1 MTLKSKWSW
10 SGSPFFHIMVQLT
23 FCYMICIFKALV
35 AFEGAQSSQAIFEM
49 IRPQYWWYVST
60 SSSKIPF
67 TAGHIVNV
75 LPIQVLYQCLQETV
89 SSLSM
94 HVLVGCNFSN
104 NLAFISAPAGPE
116 CVVYLLCALSY
127 RA

>member
-1 MTLKSKWSW
+1 
-10 SGSPFFHIMVQLT
+10 
-23 FCYMICIFKALV
+23 MIYAFKALV
-35 AFEGAQSSQAIFEM
+35 AFEGVQSSQAIFEM
-49 IRPQYWWYVST
+49 IRPQCWWYVST

-67 TAGHIVNV
+67 TTGHIVNV

-104 NLAFISAPAGPE
+104 NLEFISAPAGPE
-116 CVVYLLCALSY
+116 CVVHLLCALSY